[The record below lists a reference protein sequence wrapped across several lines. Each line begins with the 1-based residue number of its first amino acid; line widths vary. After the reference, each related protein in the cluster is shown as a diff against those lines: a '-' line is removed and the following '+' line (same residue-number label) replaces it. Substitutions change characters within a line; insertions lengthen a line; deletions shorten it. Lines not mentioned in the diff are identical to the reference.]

1 MRVVK
6 NSIAYVLRKRR
17 RTFII
22 FVILT
27 LVLSCLY
34 SCLNITKSSNNM
46 ERSLYESSN
55 SSVSLMKKD
64 AQGYFEKDEFKNI
77 NKIKSIKEIISEYEG
92 LARLINGNVI
102 ESKQKI
108 KRDYLS
114 KDLKNLVAIE
124 STSNTKKNILFNSGV
139 FSLKEGRHINKD
151 DVDKIL
157 VHSEFA
163 KKNNLKLKDKV
174 SLQLINMSKNKT
186 TVKEHKFEIVGIF
199 TGKKQEKYT
208 GLSSDFSENM
218 MFTDYKSSQKALNTQ
233 KDIVNKLTIFASSPK
248 EMKTTI
254 TKIKKIQVDWSKYTI
269 SKNNN
274 AYREALDALNGVKH
288 IIKIMTYS
296 IMIGG
301 SVILSLILI
310 LWLRERIYEI
320 GILLSIG
327 ISKLEI
333 IAQFILELLLVSLP
347 SILMS
352 LIFGNLIL
360 RQIASG
366 FISSDDTV
374 SITSKFLNDGYNI
387 NNLIIFIESYII
399 LILII
404 IISVV
409 ITSGIILMKKPK
421 KILSQIS

>member
-46 ERSLYESSN
+46 ESSLYESSN

-174 SLQLINMSKNKT
+174 SLQLINITKNKT

>member
-157 VHSEFA
+157 IHSEFA

-174 SLQLINMSKNKT
+174 SLQLINMTKNKT

-404 IISVV
+404 VISVV

>member
-46 ERSLYESSN
+46 EKSLYESSN

-64 AQGYFEKDEFKNI
+64 VQGYFEKDEFKNI

-157 VHSEFA
+157 VHSDFA

-174 SLQLINMSKNKT
+174 SLQLINMTKNKT
-186 TVKEHKFEIVGIF
+186 TIKEHKFEIVGIF

-218 MFTDYKSSQKALNTQ
+218 IFTDYKSSQKALNTQ

-274 AYREALDALNGVKH
+274 AYKEALDALNGVKD

-399 LILII
+399 LVLII
-404 IISVV
+404 VISVV

>member
-64 AQGYFEKDEFKNI
+64 VQGYFEKDEFKNI
-77 NKIKSIKEIISEYEG
+77 NKIKSIKEIILEYEG

-124 STSNTKKNILFNSGV
+124 STSNTKRNILFNSGV

-174 SLQLINMSKNKT
+174 SLQLINMIKNKT
-186 TVKEHKFEIVGIF
+186 IIKEHKFEIVGIF

-404 IISVV
+404 VISVV
-409 ITSGIILMKKPK
+409 IISGIILMKKPK

>member
-55 SSVSLMKKD
+55 SSVSLMKKNV
-64 AQGYFEKDEFKNI
+64 QGYFEKDEFKNI
-77 NKIKSIKEIISEYEG
+77 NKIKSIKEIILEYEG

-174 SLQLINMSKNKT
+174 SLQLINMTKNKIT
-186 TVKEHKFEIVGIF
+186 IKEHKFEIVGIF

-274 AYREALDALNGVKH
+274 AYREALDALIGVKH

-333 IAQFILELLLVSLP
+333 IAQFILELLLVSLS

-366 FISSDDTV
+366 FISSDDPV
-374 SITSKFLNDGYNI
+374 SITSKFLNDGYNM

-399 LILII
+399 LILIVV
-404 IISVV
+404 ISVV
-409 ITSGIILMKKPK
+409 ITSGVILMKKPK
-421 KILSQIS
+421 EILSQIS

>member
-64 AQGYFEKDEFKNI
+64 VQGYFEKDEFKNI

-151 DVDKIL
+151 DIDKIL

-174 SLQLINMSKNKT
+174 SLQLINMTKNKT

>member
-1 MRVVK
+1 MQVVK

-46 ERSLYESSN
+46 EKSLYESSN

-64 AQGYFEKDEFKNI
+64 VQGYFEKDEFKNI

-157 VHSEFA
+157 VHSDFA

-174 SLQLINMSKNKT
+174 SLQLINMTKNKT
-186 TVKEHKFEIVGIF
+186 TIKEHKFEIVGIF

-218 MFTDYKSSQKALNTQ
+218 IFTDYKSSQKALNTQ
-233 KDIVNKLTIFASSPK
+233 KDIVNKLTIFVSSPK

-274 AYREALDALNGVKH
+274 AYKEALDALNGVKD

-366 FISSDDTV
+366 FISSDDPV
-374 SITSKFLNDGYNI
+374 SITSKFLNDGYNM

-399 LILII
+399 LVLII
-404 IISVV
+404 VISVV

>member
-157 VHSEFA
+157 VHSDFA

-174 SLQLINMSKNKT
+174 SLQLINMTKNKT

-233 KDIVNKLTIFASSPK
+233 KDIVNKLTIFTSSPK

>member
-174 SLQLINMSKNKT
+174 SLQLINMTKNKT

-269 SKNNN
+269 NKNNN

>member
-46 ERSLYESSN
+46 EKSLYESSN

-157 VHSEFA
+157 VHSDFA

-174 SLQLINMSKNKT
+174 SLQLINMTKNKT

-374 SITSKFLNDGYNI
+374 SITSKFLNDGHNI

>member
-151 DVDKIL
+151 DIDKIL

-174 SLQLINMSKNKT
+174 SLQLINMTKNKT
-186 TVKEHKFEIVGIF
+186 IVKEHKFEIVGIF

-333 IAQFILELLLVSLP
+333 IAQFILGLLLVSLP

>member
-46 ERSLYESSN
+46 EKSLYESSN
-55 SSVSLMKKD
+55 SSISLMKKD
-64 AQGYFEKDEFKNI
+64 AQGYFEKDKFKNI
-77 NKIKSIKEIISEYEG
+77 NKIKSIKEIILEYEG

-163 KKNNLKLKDKV
+163 KKNNLKLKNKV
-174 SLQLINMSKNKT
+174 SLQLINMIKNKT
-186 TVKEHKFEIVGIF
+186 TIKEHKFEIVGIF

-218 MFTDYKSSQKALNTQ
+218 IFTDYKSSQKALNTQ

-274 AYREALDALNGVKH
+274 AYREALDALIGVKH

-366 FISSDDTV
+366 FISSDDQV

-404 IISVV
+404 VISVV
-409 ITSGIILMKKPK
+409 ITSGIVLMKKPK

>member
-151 DVDKIL
+151 DIDKIL

-174 SLQLINMSKNKT
+174 SLQLINMTKNKT

-233 KDIVNKLTIFASSPK
+233 KDIVNKLTIFSSSPK
-248 EMKTTI
+248 EMNKTI

>member
-174 SLQLINMSKNKT
+174 SLQLINMTKNKT

-248 EMKTTI
+248 EMKITI

>member
-46 ERSLYESSN
+46 EKSLYESSN

-124 STSNTKKNILFNSGV
+124 STSNTIKNILFNSGV

-174 SLQLINMSKNKT
+174 SLQLINMTKNKT
-186 TVKEHKFEIVGIF
+186 TIKEHKFEIVGIF

-399 LILII
+399 LVLII
-404 IISVV
+404 VISVV
-409 ITSGIILMKKPK
+409 ITSGIILIKKPK

>member
-46 ERSLYESSN
+46 EKSLYESSN

-174 SLQLINMSKNKT
+174 SLQLINMTKNKT

>member
-174 SLQLINMSKNKT
+174 SLQLINMTKNKT

-218 MFTDYKSSQKALNTQ
+218 IFTDYKSSQKALNTQ
-233 KDIVNKLTIFASSPK
+233 KDIVNKLTIFSSSPK

-333 IAQFILELLLVSLP
+333 VAQFILELLLVSLP

-374 SITSKFLNDGYNI
+374 SITSKFLNDGYNM

-399 LILII
+399 LVLII
-404 IISVV
+404 VISVV

>member
-27 LVLSCLY
+27 LVLSFLY

-64 AQGYFEKDEFKNI
+64 VQGYFEKDEFKNI
-77 NKIKSIKEIISEYEG
+77 NKIKSIKEIILEYEG

-124 STSNTKKNILFNSGV
+124 STSNTIKNILFNSGV

-174 SLQLINMSKNKT
+174 SLQLINMTKNKT
-186 TVKEHKFEIVGIF
+186 TIKEHKFEIVGIF

-274 AYREALDALNGVKH
+274 AYREALDTLNGVKH

-366 FISSDDTV
+366 FISSDDQV

-404 IISVV
+404 VISVV
-409 ITSGIILMKKPK
+409 ITSGIVLMKKPK

>member
-55 SSVSLMKKD
+55 SSVSLIKKD

-151 DVDKIL
+151 DIDKIL

-174 SLQLINMSKNKT
+174 SLQLINMTKNKT

>member
-6 NSIAYVLRKRR
+6 NSIAYVLRKKR

-46 ERSLYESSN
+46 EKSLYESSN

-64 AQGYFEKDEFKNI
+64 VQGYFEKDEFKNI

-124 STSNTKKNILFNSGV
+124 STTNTKKNILFNSGV

-174 SLQLINMSKNKT
+174 SLQLINMTKNKT
-186 TVKEHKFEIVGIF
+186 TIKEHKFEIVGIF

-233 KDIVNKLTIFASSPK
+233 KNIVNKLTIFASSPK

-254 TKIKKIQVDWSKYTI
+254 TKIKKIQVDWSKYII

-274 AYREALDALNGVKH
+274 VYREALDALNGVKH

-366 FISSDDTV
+366 FISSDDTA
-374 SITSKFLNDGYNI
+374 SITSKFLNDGYNM

-399 LILII
+399 LVLII
-404 IISVV
+404 VISVV

>member
-46 ERSLYESSN
+46 ERSLYELSN

-64 AQGYFEKDEFKNI
+64 VQGYFEKDEFKNI
-77 NKIKSIKEIISEYEG
+77 NKIKSIKEIILEYEG

-124 STSNTKKNILFNSGV
+124 STSNTIKNILFNSGV

-174 SLQLINMSKNKT
+174 SLQLINMTKNKKT
-186 TVKEHKFEIVGIF
+186 IKEHKFEIVGIF

-233 KDIVNKLTIFASSPK
+233 KDIVNNLTIFASSPK

-274 AYREALDALNGVKH
+274 AYREALDALIGVKH

-333 IAQFILELLLVSLP
+333 IVQFILELLLVSLP

-352 LIFGNLIL
+352 LIFDNLIL

-404 IISVV
+404 VISVV

>member
-174 SLQLINMSKNKT
+174 SLQLINMTKNKT

-404 IISVV
+404 VISVV

>member
-46 ERSLYESSN
+46 EKSLYESSN

-64 AQGYFEKDEFKNI
+64 VQGYFEKDEFKNI
-77 NKIKSIKEIISEYEG
+77 NKIKSIKEIISVYEG

-157 VHSEFA
+157 VHSDFA

-174 SLQLINMSKNKT
+174 SLQLINMTKNKT
-186 TVKEHKFEIVGIF
+186 TIKEHKFEIVGIF

-254 TKIKKIQVDWSKYTI
+254 TKIKNIQVDWSKYTI

-274 AYREALDALNGVKH
+274 AYKEALDALNGVKD

-366 FISSDDTV
+366 FISSDDTA
-374 SITSKFLNDGYNI
+374 SITSKFLNDGYNM

-399 LILII
+399 LVLII
-404 IISVV
+404 VISVV

>member
-174 SLQLINMSKNKT
+174 SLQLINMTKNKT

-233 KDIVNKLTIFASSPK
+233 KDIVNKLTIFSSSPK

-333 IAQFILELLLVSLP
+333 VAQFILELLLVSLP

-374 SITSKFLNDGYNI
+374 SITSKFLNDGYNM

-399 LILII
+399 LVLII
-404 IISVV
+404 VISVV

>member
-55 SSVSLMKKD
+55 SSVSLIKKD

-108 KRDYLS
+108 KRDYLA

-174 SLQLINMSKNKT
+174 SLQLINMTKNKT

>member
-64 AQGYFEKDEFKNI
+64 VQGYFEKDEFKNI
-77 NKIKSIKEIISEYEG
+77 NKIKSIKEIILEYEG

-174 SLQLINMSKNKT
+174 SLQLINMIKNKT
-186 TVKEHKFEIVGIF
+186 IIKEHKFEIVGIF

-366 FISSDDTV
+366 FISSDDTA
-374 SITSKFLNDGYNI
+374 SITSKFLNDGYNM

-399 LILII
+399 LVLII
-404 IISVV
+404 VISVV

>member
-46 ERSLYESSN
+46 EKSLYESSN
-55 SSVSLMKKD
+55 SSISLMKKD

-77 NKIKSIKEIISEYEG
+77 NKIKSIKKIILEYEG

-108 KRDYLS
+108 KIDYLS

-174 SLQLINMSKNKT
+174 SLQLINMIKNKT
-186 TVKEHKFEIVGIF
+186 IIKEHKFEIVGIF

-274 AYREALDALNGVKH
+274 AYREALDALIGVKH

-404 IISVV
+404 VISVV

>member
-46 ERSLYESSN
+46 EKSLYESSN

-64 AQGYFEKDEFKNI
+64 VQGYFEKDEFKNI
-77 NKIKSIKEIISEYEG
+77 NKIKSIKEIILEYEG

-174 SLQLINMSKNKT
+174 SLQLINMTKNKT
-186 TVKEHKFEIVGIF
+186 TIKEHKFEIVGIF

-233 KDIVNKLTIFASSPK
+233 KNIVNKLTIFASSPK

-254 TKIKKIQVDWSKYTI
+254 TKIKKIQVDWSKYII

-274 AYREALDALNGVKH
+274 VYREALDALNGVKH

-404 IISVV
+404 VISVV
-409 ITSGIILMKKPK
+409 ITSGIILIKKPK

>member
-34 SCLNITKSSNNM
+34 SCLNITKSINNM
-46 ERSLYESSN
+46 EESLYESSN

-64 AQGYFEKDEFKNI
+64 VQGYFEKDEFKNI

-124 STSNTKKNILFNSGV
+124 STTNTKKNILFNSGV

-174 SLQLINMSKNKT
+174 SLQLINMTKNKT
-186 TVKEHKFEIVGIF
+186 TIKEHKFEIVGIF

-233 KDIVNKLTIFASSPK
+233 KNIVNKLTIFTSSPK

-254 TKIKKIQVDWSKYTI
+254 TKIKKIQVDWSKYII

-274 AYREALDALNGVKH
+274 VYREALDALNGVKH

-404 IISVV
+404 VISVV

>member
-6 NSIAYVLRKRR
+6 NSIAYFLRKRR

-46 ERSLYESSN
+46 EKSLYESSN

-174 SLQLINMSKNKT
+174 SLQLINMTKNKT

>member
-1 MRVVK
+1 MRLVK

-151 DVDKIL
+151 DIDKIL

-174 SLQLINMSKNKT
+174 SLQLINMTKNKT
-186 TVKEHKFEIVGIF
+186 TIKEHKFEIVGIF

-387 NNLIIFIESYII
+387 NNLIIFIESYIV

>member
-6 NSIAYVLRKRR
+6 NSIAYVLRKIR

-46 ERSLYESSN
+46 EKSLYESSN

-64 AQGYFEKDEFKNI
+64 VQGYFEKDEFKNI
-77 NKIKSIKEIISEYEG
+77 NKIKSIKEIILEYEG

-174 SLQLINMSKNKT
+174 SLQLINMTKNKT
-186 TVKEHKFEIVGIF
+186 TIKEHKFEIVGIF

-233 KDIVNKLTIFASSPK
+233 KNIVNKLTIFASSPK

-254 TKIKKIQVDWSKYTI
+254 TKIKKIQVDWSKYII

-274 AYREALDALNGVKH
+274 VYREALDALNGVKH

-404 IISVV
+404 VISVV

>member
-1 MRVVK
+1 MQVVK

-46 ERSLYESSN
+46 EKSLYESSN

-64 AQGYFEKDEFKNI
+64 VQGYFEKDEFKNI

-157 VHSEFA
+157 VHSDFA

-174 SLQLINMSKNKT
+174 SLQLINMTKNKT

-274 AYREALDALNGVKH
+274 AYKEALDALNGVKD

-374 SITSKFLNDGYNI
+374 SITSKFLNDGYNM

-399 LILII
+399 LVLII
-404 IISVV
+404 VISVV

>member
-46 ERSLYESSN
+46 EKSLYESSN

-77 NKIKSIKEIISEYEG
+77 NKIKSIKEIILEYEG

-174 SLQLINMSKNKT
+174 SLQLINMTKNKKT
-186 TVKEHKFEIVGIF
+186 IKEHKFEIVGIF

-233 KDIVNKLTIFASSPK
+233 KDIVNKLTIFSSSPK
-248 EMKTTI
+248 EMKATI

-366 FISSDDTV
+366 FISLDDTV

-404 IISVV
+404 VISVV

>member
-46 ERSLYESSN
+46 EKSLYESSN

-114 KDLKNLVAIE
+114 KDLKNLLAIE

-139 FSLKEGRHINKD
+139 FSLKEGRHINKN

-174 SLQLINMSKNKT
+174 SLQLINMTKNKT

-248 EMKTTI
+248 EMNKTI

-274 AYREALDALNGVKH
+274 AYKEALDALNGVKH

-404 IISVV
+404 VISVV

>member
-46 ERSLYESSN
+46 EKSLYESSN
-55 SSVSLMKKD
+55 SSISLMKKD
-64 AQGYFEKDEFKNI
+64 AQGYFEKNEFKNI
-77 NKIKSIKEIISEYEG
+77 NKIKSIKEIILEYEG
-92 LARLINGNVI
+92 LARLINANVI

-124 STSNTKKNILFNSGV
+124 STSNTKRNILFNSGV
-139 FSLKEGRHINKD
+139 FSLKEGRHIDKD

-157 VHSEFA
+157 VHSDFA

-174 SLQLINMSKNKT
+174 SLQLINMIKNKT
-186 TVKEHKFEIVGIF
+186 TIKEHKFEIVGIF

-254 TKIKKIQVDWSKYTI
+254 TKIKKIQVDWSKYRI

-274 AYREALDALNGVKH
+274 AYKEVLDALNGVKD

-374 SITSKFLNDGYNI
+374 YITSKFLNDRYNI

-399 LILII
+399 LVLII
-404 IISVV
+404 VISVL

>member
-1 MRVVK
+1 MQVVK

-22 FVILT
+22 FVILA
-27 LVLSCLY
+27 LVLSFLY

-46 ERSLYESSN
+46 ERFLYESSN

-64 AQGYFEKDEFKNI
+64 AQGYFEKDEFKTI

-92 LARLINGNVI
+92 LARLINANVI

-124 STSNTKKNILFNSGV
+124 STSNTKRNILFNSGV
-139 FSLKEGRHINKD
+139 FSLKEGRHIDKD

-157 VHSEFA
+157 VHSDFA

-174 SLQLINMSKNKT
+174 SLQLINMIKNKT
-186 TVKEHKFEIVGIF
+186 TIKEHKFEIVGIF

-254 TKIKKIQVDWSKYTI
+254 TKIKKIQVDWSKYRI

-274 AYREALDALNGVKH
+274 AYKEALDALNGVKD

-399 LILII
+399 LVLII
-404 IISVV
+404 VISVL
-409 ITSGIILMKKPK
+409 ITSGNILMKKPK

>member
-1 MRVVK
+1 MTK
-6 NSIAYVLRKRR
+6 NALAYICRKRNR
-17 RTFII
+17 SIIAFILI
-22 FVILT
+22 T
-27 LVLSCLY
+27 LVLSSLY
-34 SCLNITKSSNNM
+34 SCFYVAKSIDGV
-46 ERSLYESSN
+46 ERSIYRLSN
-55 SSVSLMKKD
+55 SSISIAKKN
-64 AQGYFEKDEFKNI
+64 AKDLFK
-77 NKIKSIKEIISEYEG
+77 KEDLKALKSIKDIDEITTEYNG
-92 LARLINGNVI
+92 TAKLTSGNVFAGD
-102 ESKQKI
+102 QKVQ
-108 KRDYLS
+108 RDDVPQ
-114 KDLKNLVAIE
+114 DLKNLVAIE

-174 SLQLINMSKNKT
+174 SLQLINMTKNKT

>member
-46 ERSLYESSN
+46 EKSLYESSN

-163 KKNNLKLKDKV
+163 KKNNLKLKNKV
-174 SLQLINMSKNKT
+174 SLQLINMTKNKT

-233 KDIVNKLTIFASSPK
+233 KYIVNKLTIFASSPK

>member
-6 NSIAYVLRKRR
+6 NSIAYFLRKRR

-77 NKIKSIKEIISEYEG
+77 NKIKSIKEIILEYEG

-174 SLQLINMSKNKT
+174 SLQLINMTKNKIT
-186 TVKEHKFEIVGIF
+186 IKEHKFEIVGIF

-233 KDIVNKLTIFASSPK
+233 KDIVNKLTIFSSSPK

-254 TKIKKIQVDWSKYTI
+254 TKIKKIQVDWSKYII

-274 AYREALDALNGVKH
+274 VYREALDALNGVKH

-301 SVILSLILI
+301 SIILSLILI

-333 IAQFILELLLVSLP
+333 ISQYILELLLVSLP

-404 IISVV
+404 VISVV
-409 ITSGIILMKKPK
+409 ITSGIILIKKPK